1 MRMLTKEQLSRMNE
15 WMQTNA
21 RPFDRAKWNF
31 LFNGGSKDAIVVEML
46 KYDVAGLKSRESV

>member
-1 MRMLTKEQLSRMNE
+1 MRTLSKVQLNKMNE

-21 RPFDRAKWNF
+21 RPFDRAKWNS

-46 KYDVAGLKSRESV
+46 KYRNDDGGMGS